1 MNLKLP
7 LSGAFSWDNNLKENI
22 LSMFFAICPII
33 IKKIETFIKYLK
45 EAAID
50 PYHVLRKFLM
60 AQEILTLE
68 R

>member
-22 LSMFFAICPII
+22 LCIFFAVCPII
-33 IKKIETFIKYLK
+33 IKKIETFIKCLK

-50 PYHVLRKFLM
+50 PYHVLRKFLWRRKY
-60 AQEILTLE
+60 LH
-68 R
+68 